1 MQQAAAIPATK
12 ILSANVASTA
22 DWVAPE
28 VVAEHVR
35 CAIDAMQAGGVVIVP
50 NDMGYGLCAFQPDA
64 MQRTFAVKKRS
75 FDKPCGI
82 WGNWEVSRE
91 LHILPAEKHEMV
103 RIIDAE
109 EQLPF
114 AVIAEMRTDHP
125 LVRTTPPETLA
136 RCSKNG
142 TMEMIIN
149 GGAFHEEVVL
159 QSTERGLP
167 VFGSSANMSQKG
179 TKYRVADVEPEVLA
193 AVDLAIDHGTCKYAS
208 DRGLSST
215 IIDMRDFK
223 VVRAGHFF
231 DEISAAFKRR
241 FGVTLKLPPR
251 Q

>member
-1 MQQAAAIPATK
+1 MQQATTTPTSTK
-12 ILSANVASTA
+12 ILSAHVASTA

-35 CAIDAMQAGGVVIVP
+35 RAIDAMQAGGVVIVP
-50 NDMGYGLCAFQPDA
+50 NDMGYGLCALQPDA
-64 MQRTFAVKKRS
+64 MQRAFMAKQRS
-75 FDKPCGI
+75 FDKPCGL
-82 WGNWEVSRE
+82 WGSWEVSRE

-109 EQLPF
+109 EELPF

-125 LVRTTPPETLA
+125 LVRNTPPETLA

-142 TMEMIIN
+142 SMEMIIN
-149 GGAFHEEVVL
+149 GGLVHEEIVKQSL
-159 QSTERGLP
+159 QRELP
-167 VFGSSANMSQKG
+167 MFGSSANMSQKG
-179 TKYRVADVEPEVLA
+179 TKYRVADIEPEVLA
-193 AVDLAIDHGTCKYAS
+193 AVDLCIDHGTCKYAS

-223 VVRAGHFF
+223 VVRKGHFF
-231 DEISAAFKRR
+231 DRISAAFQRR
-241 FGVTLKLPPR
+241 FGVGLGT